1 MSGELT
7 NSDFRLIFDNY
18 EKEKKERENN
28 LLLKERKKLKRK
40 EKYLTR
46 KKKNEEKEEQKYRDR
61 AEERRKGIVKDV
73 KDASVLYDNANNTI
87 DESKFMGGDT
97 EHTHLVKGLDY
108 LLLNKVRNKLI
119 DKISSERKK
128 LKVNKTDNGPVAN
141 KIPTFSND
149 ESRHIFKYF
158 FLYEHPHH
166 VYFKRKIE
174 NIYGNIM
181 NNMKFKNYNRNIY
194 SVNYK
199 YNINMEVDKNDV
211 PIRYIYKV
219 EDVKVNYTYHLEAS
233 VLDEIDVCFKW
244 HMENKKKKK
253 NERLPKRPLTANFFR
268 QEQNYELGQ
277 GEDDDDVDI
286 FKNDGDEMGGGGEP
300 VNSAAIA
307 PDVANVG
314 GNRVGGSAD
323 GEDEADGDD
332 SDDDDDDEDDED
344 EDDGSD
350 DGGSGSSS
358 AIGVHTEGRRKE
370 QYGKDGNKRVQQ
382 DGGSN
387 RSLFYS
393 KKLPDTGK
401 VGTENRSNKDSLSEN
416 IFKDTYDECYP
427 GY

>member
-28 LLLKERKKLKRK
+28 LLLKEQKKLKRK
-40 EKYLTR
+40 QKYLTK

-73 KDASVLYDNANNTI
+73 PDASVLYDNAHNTI

-119 DKISSERKK
+119 DKISSEKEK
-128 LKVNKTDNGPVAN
+128 LKANKTSDGRLSN

-166 VYFKRKIE
+166 IHFKKKIE
-174 NIYGNIM
+174 NIYDNII
-181 NNMKFKNYNRNIY
+181 NNMKFKNYNKNIY

-199 YNINMEVDKNDV
+199 YNINMEVEKNDV

-219 EDVKVNYTYHLEAS
+219 DDVKVNYTYHLKSS

-244 HMENKKKKK
+244 HMENRKKKKH
-253 NERLPKRPLTANFFR
+253 ERLPKRPLTGSFFQ

-277 GEDDDDVDI
+277 EDDDDIDI
-286 FKNDGDEMGGGGEP
+286 FKNDGGAVSGDTKRA
-300 VNSAAIA
+300 NSTATAT
-307 PDVANVG
+307 DSANDRGNHVG
-314 GNRVGGSAD
+314 SSAD
-323 GEDEADGDD
+323 EEE
-332 SDDDDDDEDDED
+332 DDDDDDDYSEED
-344 EDDGSD
+344 EDDD
-350 DGGSGSSS
+350 GSSS
-358 AIGVHTEGRRKE
+358 ASDVLTKQRNVEQHEKE
-370 QYGKDGNKRVQQ
+370 KNKETQL
-382 DGGSN
+382 DKSN
-387 RSLFYS
+387 NINLLYS
-393 KKLPDTGK
+393 GKLPDKGK
-401 VGTENRSNKDSLSEN
+401 SRTENENNKNSVTGN
-416 IFKDTYDECYP
+416 VFKDTYDECYP
-427 GY
+427 GYRKSGFF